1 MKEFQALGLDVSI
14 INDEGETLQL
24 KEIEEAE
31 DKEDLNMNIEEID
44 SPAKEVISSNSDD
57 SDFEDED
64 DEFDDDDDF
73 DDEDEFEDDEDF
85 DDDFD
90 DEDFDEGADI

>member
-14 INDEGETLQL
+14 INDDGETLQL

-31 DKEDLNMNIEEID
+31 DREDSNMSIEEVEA
-44 SPAKEVISSNSDD
+44 PAREIVDD
-57 SDFEDED
+57 SNDDYD
-64 DEFDDDDDF
+64 DESDDDF
-73 DDEDEFEDDEDF
+73 D

-90 DEDFDEGADI
+90 DEDFDENFDEFSDLDDEEGADI

>member
-31 DKEDLNMNIEEID
+31 DKEDLNMNLEEVE
-44 SPAKEVISSNSDD
+44 SPAKEVLVANSEDD
-57 SDFEDED
+57 EYEED
-64 DEFDDDDDF
+64 DEFDD
-73 DDEDEFEDDEDF
+73 EDEFDEEDEDF
-85 DDDFD
+85 DEDFD
-90 DEDFDEGADI
+90 EDDFDEGADI

>member
-31 DKEDLNMNIEEID
+31 DKEDLNLNIDEVE
-44 SPAKEVISSNSDD
+44 SPAKEISSNTESDYDDEDDSNDQYDDD
-57 SDFEDED
+57 SDEYDDDYDED
-64 DEFDDDDDF
+64 IN
-73 DDEDEFEDDEDF
+73 DEDF
-85 DDDFD
+85 
-90 DEDFDEGADI
+90 EEENEEGADI